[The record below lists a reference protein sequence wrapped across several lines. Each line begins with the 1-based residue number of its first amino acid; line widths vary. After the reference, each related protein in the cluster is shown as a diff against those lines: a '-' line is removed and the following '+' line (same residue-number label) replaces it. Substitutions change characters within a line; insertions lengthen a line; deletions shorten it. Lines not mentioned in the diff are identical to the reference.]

1 MRSLQEVFVAESVAA
16 VDAIGREVASQASR
30 LVLGSV
36 PAMATMSFVEA
47 LGPLRPIFL
56 PLPTPLE
63 VLSRYDALP
72 HIPSAAQSLFSTF
85 EDHTLSISATVECKM

>member
-1 MRSLQEVFVAESVAA
+1 MHVQEVFVAESVAA
-16 VDAIGREVASQASR
+16 VDAIGREFASQASR

-47 LGPLRPIFL
+47 LGPLRPFII

-63 VLSRYDALP
+63 VLSRCGCLQRQP
-72 HIPSAAQSLFSTF
+72 RTELHSCLHS
-85 EDHTLSISATVECKM
+85 

>member
-1 MRSLQEVFVAESVAA
+1 MQEVFVAESVAA

-30 LVLGSV
+30 LVLGSL

-47 LGPLRPIFL
+47 LGPLRPFII

-63 VLSRYDALP
+63 VLSRCASLQ
-72 HIPSAAQSLFSTF
+72 PSTIIWTRYFQIH
-85 EDHTLSISATVECKM
+85 DVK

>member
-1 MRSLQEVFVAESVAA
+1 MAESVAA
-16 VDAIGREVASQASR
+16 VDAISREVASQASR

-47 LGPLRPIFL
+47 LGPLRPFII

-63 VLSRYDALP
+63 VLSRYNALDILAMNLSMVS
-72 HIPSAAQSLFSTF
+72 HRYIA
-85 EDHTLSISATVECKM
+85 HTILYVI